1 MDTYFSKE
9 RPEVDPADARMA
21 QWSYLFSALSV
32 VTSVSLQMFHY
43 RSASNYYSDGD
54 VLGTNWWK
62 LAAWVKGYGAL
73 TLWGMAL
80 LF

>member
-1 MDTYFSKE
+1 M
-9 RPEVDPADARMA
+9 EVDPEDARMA
-21 QWSYLFSALSV
+21 QWSYLLSALTV
-32 VTSVSLQMFHY
+32 VTSVSLNMFHY
-43 RSASNYYSDGD
+43 RPSNTYYSDGD

-62 LAAWVKGYGAL
+62 LAAWIRDYSAL